1 MLPFFSGDINMER
14 KCFFAVCNIESLS
27 EDLYEKFYSLC
38 SQERKHKTDRFKFE
52 KDRKLSVSAFVLLRY
67 MLYKEY
73 GFSDIPEFQYE
84 EHKKPILE
92 NNQKIKFNFSHCKDT
107 VACAVSDYCVGVDVQ
122 DIITEKELFDNILLA
137 EEEKE
142 AVKNSENPCS
152 EFIRFWTLKESF
164 VKNTGMGI
172 GRKLVESDFSE
183 YGLKFKAYEKFF
195 LTKRFGNT
203 WASCCSDIEN
213 IEYKIV
219 TLEEILKSVEN
230 FK

>member
-1 MLPFFSGDINMER
+1 MLPFFSEVINMER
-14 KCFFAVCNIESLS
+14 RCCFAVCNIENLS

-38 SQERKHKTDRFKFE
+38 SQQRKHKADRFRLE
-52 KDRKLSVSAFVLLRY
+52 RDRKLSVSAYVLLRY

-92 NNQKIKFNFSHCKDT
+92 NNPKIKFNFSHCNDT

-122 DIITEKELFDNILLA
+122 DIIARKELFDNILLSGK
-137 EEEKE
+137 EKE
-142 AVKNSENPCS
+142 VVRNSENPS
-152 EFIRFWTLKESF
+152 FDFIRFWTLKESF
-164 VKNTGMGI
+164 AKNTGMGI
-172 GRKLVESDFSE
+172 GRKLAEIDFSE

-195 LTKRFGNT
+195 LTERFGNT

-219 TLEEILKSVEN
+219 TLEEILKSVDN
-230 FK
+230 FE